1 MEKRKGSDGMLLDT
15 ELLSYLFP
23 MATLKLSAV
32 VTTENCRTAAVNS
45 SVHVSPVLIAAS
57 GKPLC

>member
-45 SVHVSPVLIAAS
+45 SVHVSPVLTAAS